1 MSFYFNHM
9 NNEMKRALI
18 KLVNNTKLGWMVD
31 ILEDRIVIQ
40 RDLNRLKKWAE
51 MNIMKFKKKIVLDM
65 GWDVQKN
72 VVDIPVVLGNTQLKN
87 VSDPLLTIVS
97 FALKK
102 WFPIRAVYVLVTSC
116 YCTEGTFAHS
126 LATNPV
132 QWISETQQGI
142 LLVPIHTNDIKKFT
156 TYLKI

>member
-1 MSFYFNHM
+1 MSIYFYHL

-18 KLVNNTKLGWMVD
+18 KLVNNAKLGWVVD
-31 ILEDRIVIQ
+31 ILEDRTVIQ

-72 VVDIPVVLGNTQLKN
+72 VVDILVVPGNTQLKN
-87 VSDPLLTIVS
+87 VTDPLLIIVS
-97 FALKK
+97 YALKK

-116 YCTEGTFAHS
+116 CCTEGTYAHS
-126 LATNPV
+126 LAINPV

-142 LLVPIHTNDIKKFT
+142 LLFPIHTNDIKKFT
-156 TYLKI
+156 TYLQI

>member
-1 MSFYFNHM
+1 
-9 NNEMKRALI
+9 
-18 KLVNNTKLGWMVD
+18 MVD

-102 WFPIRAVYVLVTSC
+102 
-116 YCTEGTFAHS
+116 
-126 LATNPV
+126 
-132 QWISETQQGI
+132 
-142 LLVPIHTNDIKKFT
+142 
-156 TYLKI
+156 